1 MRKKKKFVFHI
12 KPYHTDPTSHL
23 SSVLVDYSSQPTMAF
38 EIESEVLL
46 NLVAVFVCIT
56 FAALM
61 AGLTMGL
68 LSLDPLDLLIK
79 IRTSDPATSAQAQAV
94 LPIVTNHHRLLVTL
108 LLINAGAN
116 EALPLF
122 LDELVPSYMAIILSV
137 TLVLFCGEII
147 PSAIFTGPN
156 QLRIAAKLAPLTR
169 LLMFTTAPISY
180 PIAKVLDK
188 MLGHAESSNYS
199 RREIMALV
207 QVIDR
212 ASERAASTFLCE
224 GVVQGLSRSGS
235 SASSQLASLA

>member
-1 MRKKKKFVFHI
+1 
-12 KPYHTDPTSHL
+12 
-23 SSVLVDYSSQPTMAF
+23 MAF
-38 EIESEVLL
+38 LDIEIESEVLL

-137 TLVLFCGEII
+137 TLVLFCGEMHCGETGAADKITYVHN
-147 PSAIFTGPN
+147 SANIVSNCKGLGQNVGPRGKQ
-156 QLRIAAKLAPLTR
+156 QLQPAGDHGFGSGDR
-169 LLMFTTAPISY
+169 
-180 PIAKVLDK
+180 
-188 MLGHAESSNYS
+188 SS
-199 RREIMALV
+199 E
-207 QVIDR
+207 
-212 ASERAASTFLCE
+212 
-224 GVVQGLSRSGS
+224 
-235 SASSQLASLA
+235 

>member
-1 MRKKKKFVFHI
+1 
-12 KPYHTDPTSHL
+12 
-23 SSVLVDYSSQPTMAF
+23 MAF
-38 EIESEVLL
+38 LDIEIESEVLL

-212 ASERAASTFLCE
+212 ASERAASIFLCE
-224 GVVQGLSRSGS
+224 GVIQGLSRSGS
-235 SASSQLASLA
+235 SASSQLASLARLLY